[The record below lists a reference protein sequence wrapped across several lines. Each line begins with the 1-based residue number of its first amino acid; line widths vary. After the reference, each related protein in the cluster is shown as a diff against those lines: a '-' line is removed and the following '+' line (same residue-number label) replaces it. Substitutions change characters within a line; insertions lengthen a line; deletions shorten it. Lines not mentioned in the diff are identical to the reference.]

1 MDTTIIALI
10 STLVL
15 SIIAN
20 VAAWWQLANQ
30 AKKDK
35 EEAALAKKRVELEE
49 NKAEL
54 DKETVTQ
61 SAALSMIQTQREEL
75 DRLQKRG
82 TDLEN
87 MLIAKTTEN
96 SELKLTAID
105 KEAELRT
112 LKYQLKLMK
121 SVSEEKPL
129 TSDIKSFKSTLL
141 PEEIKLATKEDHKN
155 KAMITKLADMEIRQ
169 IRENSI
175 SRELK
180 ET

>member
-1 MDTTIIALI
+1 MDTAIIALI

-35 EEAALAKKRVELEE
+35 EEAALAKRRVELEE
-49 NKAEL
+49 DKAEL

-61 SAALSMIQTQREEL
+61 AAALAMIQTQREQI
-75 DRLQKRG
+75 DRLEKRG
-82 TDLEN
+82 LELEN
-87 MLIAKTTEN
+87 MVIAKTTEN

-112 LKYQLKLMK
+112 LKYQLKLLK
-121 SVSEEKPL
+121 PVSEEKPL
-129 TSDIKSFKSTLL
+129 KSDIKGFKSTLL
-141 PEEIKLATKEDHKN
+141 PEEIKN
-155 KAMITKLADMEIRQ
+155 KVMITKLAGMEIRK

-175 SRELK
+175 SQEMK
-180 ET
+180 EN